1 MSERYTDL
9 MQERLDGNLDAQQD
23 AELRE
28 YLDTEPEAAEK
39 AAALETVHDMLLR
52 SPIMRAPDR
61 LAATIMARLAQA
73 VAEQAELQ
81 DMPLALQQALLL
93 SSSMVILNMMPVM
106 VASSYMV
113 INAMAQPRLLTDTIA
128 RTVSMMVM
136 MIDAMSIVVEEMENL
151 VREDPRSAPIAASL
165 LPTVMMGMLE
175 AMQADVAESLMPN
188 GTTPGEDAPPQT

>member
-81 DMPLALQQALLL
+81 DMPLALQQALML

>member
-9 MQERLDGNLDAQQD
+9 MQERLDGNLDARQD

-28 YLDTEPEAAEK
+28 YLDTQPEAAEK

-81 DMPLALQQALLL
+81 DMPLALQQALML

-128 RTVSMMVM
+128 RTISMMVM

-175 AMQADVAESLMPN
+175 AMQADVAESLMAN
-188 GTTPGEDAPPQT
+188 GTTPGEDTPSQT